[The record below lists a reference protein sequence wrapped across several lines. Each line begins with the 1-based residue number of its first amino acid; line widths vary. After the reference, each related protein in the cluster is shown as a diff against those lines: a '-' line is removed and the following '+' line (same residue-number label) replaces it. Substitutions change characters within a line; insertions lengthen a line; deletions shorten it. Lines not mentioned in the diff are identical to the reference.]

1 MTYLKLFGFG
11 VGLAV
16 VLVVTK
22 ILFYGW
28 FAWADNVTLHFVYWL
43 LVVVLTAALV
53 RRLGLITVLEAVVV
67 FVLWLLLE
75 LIGDIAVAGPVVG
88 FRVLVDSNFAV
99 GYLLLVGSVLLFH
112 KKRHVHRRREL
123 LAKA

>member
-28 FAWADNVTLHFVYWL
+28 FAWADNVTIHFVYWL
-43 LVVVLTAALV
+43 LVA
-53 RRLGLITVLEAVVV
+53 GHHGGH
-67 FVLWLLLE
+67 
-75 LIGDIAVAGPVVG
+75 GD
-88 FRVLVDSNFAV
+88 D
-99 GYLLLVGSVLLFH
+99 
-112 KKRHVHRRREL
+112 
-123 LAKA
+123 